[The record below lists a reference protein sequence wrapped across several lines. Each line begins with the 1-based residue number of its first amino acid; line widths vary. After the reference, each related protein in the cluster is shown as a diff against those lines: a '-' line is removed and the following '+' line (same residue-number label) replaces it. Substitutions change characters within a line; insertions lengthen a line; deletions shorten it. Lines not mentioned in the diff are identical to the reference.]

1 MKPICHL
8 DNSLR
13 VKLSAAA
20 KACIGFFYWANSF
33 YAKLQLTG
41 KKTEP
46 SISSSTLPKQNYH
59 SGGTGSTIGFFTPY
73 YTPPHPIVFLKQ
85 IHKKLQGSL
94 TVAVTAGFHVMIA
107 SLHTKLCTFTEVS
120 ARCKWSLAFWQF
132 YHEKSYPP
140 GVKGKPLQRT
150 PNLKSF

>member
-20 KACIGFFYWANSF
+20 KACIGIFMGQTVFTPNCSWQERKQSHRF
-33 YAKLQLTG
+33 PLQLCQN
-41 KKTEP
+41 KTTIP
-46 SISSSTLPKQNYH
+46 AAPVVLSVFYSILHTASNR
-59 SGGTGSTIGFFTPY
+59 F
-73 YTPPHPIVFLKQ
+73 FLKK

-107 SLHTKLCTFTEVS
+107 SLHTKLCTFAEVS

-132 YHEKSYPP
+132 YREKSYPP

-150 PNLKSF
+150 PNPKSF